1 MGFLGAIFSGGWSVL
16 LKGLV
21 SVFGDAV
28 LKPFLQHLDATTAAN
43 KDTAIAVIQ
52 ADIAANQ
59 AKAAIAPAFKGLI
72 YGIGTP
78 PAIHFGAMCLSAT
91 FDLGWPVKDLPPAYV
106 PIESIILTAFFI
118 SSPLSTLAKAGAA
131 RLLKA

>member
-106 PIESIILTAFFI
+106 PIESIILTAFFV